1 MGPRPFDRTLT
12 GASIATGRII
22 PGMIVATS
30 HRSARLLG
38 RARFGLLALVA
49 VWLAHDAVFVVE
61 HGIGAGLA
69 RAMRDGGH
77 DAYWPAFSIVAIVA
91 ATVLGLRAVVRLGRL
106 RDTARPGRG
115 TRSIGGRSDDAAP
128 SYGRQLVRLWLPL
141 YALVAVAFA
150 IQENVEHLAG
160 HGHLIG
166 AGALVGPEY
175 PLAIPVIGLV
185 SLVAAAI
192 GSLVRW
198 RIAVLEARLG
208 RRAEAP
214 RDRGLSARRPA
225 PRWAL
230 VAAERLHALWLV
242 RLDAGR
248 APPLVA

>member
-1 MGPRPFDRTLT
+1 
-12 GASIATGRII
+12 
-22 PGMIVATS
+22 MIVATS
-30 HRSARLLG
+30 PRSARLLG
-38 RARFGLLALVA
+38 RARFGLLALIA

-69 RAMRDGGH
+69 TAMRDGGH

-106 RDTARPGRG
+106 GGVPGAGAPGRG
-115 TRSIGGRSDDAAP
+115 SQATAGRTGAAP
-128 SYGRQLVRLWLPL
+128 TYLRQLARLWPPL
-141 YALVAVAFA
+141 AGLVAVAFA
-150 IQENVEHLAG
+150 VQENVEHLAG

-175 PLAIPVIGLV
+175 PLAIPVIALV
-185 SLVAAAI
+185 TLIAAAI

-198 RIAVLEARLG
+198 RIAVLEARRGGL
-208 RRAEAP
+208 AQPP
-214 RDRGLSARRPA
+214 RDRGLAARRPD

-230 VAAERLHALWLV
+230 VAAERRHALWQV